1 MQRATTDTTG
11 LPELSA
17 SIVPSLAEYLHPSAP
32 HSLLNLGSPGNRKAI
47 TQLAGL
53 AGLAAVVAGVNK
65 YKSGKDEEARALA
78 AEKARQAQIAAELL
92 ALEQEKSKR
101 NKLLLSAAAA
111 TTGLGLGAYGYNKYK
126 K

>member
-1 MQRATTDTTG
+1 MQQATTDTSG
-11 LPELSA
+11 LPELNA
-17 SIVPSLAEYLHPSAP
+17 SVVPGLLEYLHPSAP
-32 HSLLNLGSPGNRKAI
+32 NSFLNLGSPNNRKAI
-47 TQLAGL
+47 TGLAGL
-53 AGLAAVVAGVNK
+53 AGLAAVLAGVNK
-65 YKSGKDEEARALA
+65 YKSGKDEEARAVA

-92 ALEQEKSKR
+92 AIEQEKSKR